1 MRTAIFAMGLMIV
14 AGLAA
19 GLWSTWPGQ
28 RSVTGAY
35 IAEVV
40 PWAVPDG
47 IEKDQAASVFA
58 AFRRHCG
65 VWSRGA
71 AERALGGEKALYG
84 QRRDWRPVCK
94 LARQV
99 DDPAAFF
106 RDNFLP
112 VRIRATDGQS
122 RLTGYF
128 QPQYRGSLKQGGE
141 YQTPVY
147 GRPDDLVMVN
157 LGRFQEEWRGRRLA
171 GRIRDGQLVPYD
183 DRAAIVGGAL
193 QGKVP
198 VLAWLA
204 DPVDAFF
211 MEIQGSGQILLPGD
225 WVLNMGYAAQNGHA
239 YRAIGRDLIEMG
251 AVRREDMSMAAIR
264 DWLTRHPDQAQEMMN
279 RNRSYVFFR
288 ALNRKGAI
296 GAAGRPLTGGVSI
309 AVDRK
314 FHALG
319 VPMLLTS
326 GGVTRLMLAEDT
338 GGAIRGPV
346 RADLY
351 VGAGDEAGRI
361 AGALNQPMALTI
373 LLPKLLAARLVAQSA
388 D

>member
-1 MRTAIFAMGLMIV
+1 MRTAIIAMLLLV
-14 AGLAA
+14 LTGLAA
-19 GLWSTWPGQ
+19 GLWSTWPGK
-28 RSVTGAY
+28 RSATGAY
-35 IAEVV
+35 VAEVV
-40 PWAVPDG
+40 PWSTPDG
-47 IEKDQAASVFA
+47 METDQTVKVLA

-65 VWSRGA
+65 VWSRGSS
-71 AERALGGEKALYG
+71 ERVLGGDRGLYG
-84 QRRDWRPVCK
+84 TRRDWRSVCD
-94 LARQV
+94 LARKTENPV
-99 DDPAAFF
+99 AFF
-106 RDNFLP
+106 RENFRP
-112 VRIRATDGQS
+112 VRIRAVDGQS

-147 GRPDDLVMVN
+147 GRPDDLVMVD
-157 LGRFQEEWRGRRLA
+157 LGRFREDWRGRRLA
-171 GRIRDGQLVPYD
+171 GRLKDGQLVPYD
-183 DRAAIVGGAL
+183 DRAAIVAGAL
-193 QGKVP
+193 TGKAP

-225 WVLNMGYAAQNGHA
+225 WVLQMGYAAQNGHA

-264 DWLTRHPDQAQEMMN
+264 HWLTGNPDQAQAMMN

-288 ALNRKGAI
+288 AQNRKGAI

-326 GGVTRLMLAEDT
+326 GDVTRLMLAEDT

-361 AGALNQPMALTI
+361 AGALNQAMGLTI
-373 LLPKLLAARLVAQSA
+373 LLPEKLAARLVAQSG